1 MTAGIV
7 ILIAS
12 LLLSGWSTVAR
23 GAGVDLLTA
32 PWGVSAEGFTTTGE
46 RQSPLSEPLFGDRWD
61 LDIRLASTADGAAT
75 RPPTRDTWM
84 EPPREVVKEAP
95 ERPDGLF
102 FSAWKTIT
110 IFELALLTVT
120 AAAPREWTGWSDE
133 FIADALDN
141 FGEAYTMPPV
151 WDTDSW
157 QINYVG
163 HPYGG
168 SLYYNTIRCRGAS
181 KTESFLFTTLLST
194 QWEYMVESV
203 AERPS
208 IQDLIITPITGWIL
222 GEWIHNLTLGMA
234 KGGYGVL
241 EKVLLTVLNPMHTI
255 YVGF

>member
-1 MTAGIV
+1 MTP
-7 ILIAS
+7 
-12 LLLSGWSTVAR
+12 GWSR
-23 GAGVDLLTA
+23 
-32 PWGVSAEGFTTTGE
+32 P
-46 RQSPLSEPLFGDRWD
+46 
-61 LDIRLASTADGAAT
+61 AAAF
-75 RPPTRDTWM
+75 
-84 EPPREVVKEAP
+84 KEAP

-102 FSAWKTIT
+102 FSAWQTIT

-141 FGEAYTMPPV
+141 FGEAYTRPPV

-181 KTESFLFTTLLST
+181 KTESFLFSTLLST

-208 IQDLIITPITGWIL
+208 IQDLLITPITGWIL
-222 GEWIHNLTLGMA
+222 GEWIHNLTLRMA

-255 YVGF
+255 YIGF

>member
-1 MTAGIV
+1 M
-7 ILIAS
+7 
-12 LLLSGWSTVAR
+12 
-23 GAGVDLLTA
+23 
-32 PWGVSAEGFTTTGE
+32 
-46 RQSPLSEPLFGDRWD
+46 
-61 LDIRLASTADGAAT
+61 
-75 RPPTRDTWM
+75 
-84 EPPREVVKEAP
+84 
-95 ERPDGLF
+95 F

-141 FGEAYTMPPV
+141 FGEAYTKPPV

-181 KTESFLFTTLLST
+181 QTESFLFSTLLST

-208 IQDLIITPITGWIL
+208 IQDLLITPITGWIL

-234 KGGYGVL
+234 RGGYGVL